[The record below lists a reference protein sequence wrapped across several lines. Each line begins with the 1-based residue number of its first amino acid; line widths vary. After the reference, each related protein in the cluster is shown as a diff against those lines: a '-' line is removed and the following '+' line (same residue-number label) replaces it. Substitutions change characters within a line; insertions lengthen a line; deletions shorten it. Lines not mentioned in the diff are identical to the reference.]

1 MLEKL
6 IELASLEWSAASK
19 IAFAFSAVCA
29 ISLVCVLISAVVL
42 AIKVLISDIES
53 KIHFR

>member
-1 MLEKL
+1 MLDKL

-29 ISLVCVLISAVVL
+29 ISLVCVLISAVIT
-42 AIKVLISDIES
+42 AIKVLISDIAF
-53 KIHFR
+53 KIRFR